1 MPILV
6 PRAAWAA
13 DYDRERV
20 RPIEDMAKLSALE
33 MAIRK
38 ATDALQLVGARGAMR
53 DVPMEKLL
61 RAAAKILLWPIGNT
75 AVHAR
80 LAN

>member
-1 MPILV
+1 
-6 PRAAWAA
+6 
-13 DYDRERV
+13 
-20 RPIEDMAKLSALE
+20 
-33 MAIRK
+33 
-38 ATDALQLVGARGAMR
+38 MR